1 MVATSD
7 FIGKFQVTVNE
18 FTVSKLQLYI
28 DRYEENY
35 LRELLGLELYDLYI
49 ATPLDPLFV
58 AIESPFVFQ
67 STCDNQIYE
76 SQGMKDMLTGFIFFM
91 YTRDLYSSQSIV
103 GTVKQ
108 SNENSTI
115 PTNVSALLW
124 QRYNESILSYDAI
137 QQYIRENLT
146 DYPTFKGVEKDVIIP
161 YF

>member
-146 DYPTFKGVEKDVIIP
+146 DYPTFKGVEKDAIIP